1 MTVRSIFNGQFK
13 PIDVNEMI
21 GHELLVWNDELVTGV
36 TEMDEQ
42 HRILVNSINEVN
54 TRLSNTTLNAEIL
67 EKITQDLLSY
77 ALYHFETE
85 EGLMKEFNYAE
96 TQGEDSAIHQR
107 QHRDFSAT
115 VVSVRENIKAGKLIS
130 REDLLSLLNDWL
142 VNHILNTDKKL
153 GAFILE
159 KRRA

>member
-1 MTVRSIFNGQFK
+1 
-13 PIDVNEMI
+13 MI
-21 GHELLVWNDELVTGV
+21 GHELIVWNDELVTGV

-54 TRLSNTTLNAEIL
+54 TRLSNTPVNAEIL

-85 EGLMKEFNYAE
+85 EGLMQEFNYG
-96 TQGEDSAIHQR
+96 QSHGEDLVNHQR

-115 VVSVRENIKAGKLIS
+115 VVSVREDIKKGKLIS
-130 REDLLSLLNDWL
+130 REDLLGFLNNWL
-142 VNHILNTDKKL
+142 INHILNTDQRL
-153 GAFILE
+153 GAFILQQ
-159 KRRA
+159 RGS

>member
-1 MTVRSIFNGQFK
+1 
-13 PIDVNEMI
+13 MI

-36 TEMDEQ
+36 SEIDEQ

-54 TRLSNTTLNAEIL
+54 TRLSNTAVNAEIL

-85 EGLMKEFNYAE
+85 EGLMKEYNYAE
-96 TQGEDSAIHQR
+96 TNNEDSVIHQR

-115 VVSVRENIKAGKLIS
+115 VVSVREGIKSEKLIS
-130 REDLLSLLNDWL
+130 REDLLTFLNGWL
-142 VNHILNTDKKL
+142 VDHILNTDKRL

>member
-1 MTVRSIFNGQFK
+1 
-13 PIDVNEMI
+13 MI

-36 TEMDEQ
+36 TEIDEQ

-54 TRLSNTTLNAEIL
+54 TRLSNTTINAEIL

-85 EGLMKEFNYAE
+85 ESLMKEYNYAE
-96 TQGEDSAIHQR
+96 THNEDSANHQR

-115 VVSVRENIKAGKLIS
+115 VVSVREGIKTEKLIS
-130 REDLLSLLNDWL
+130 REDLLTFLNGWL
-142 VNHILNTDKKL
+142 VNHILNTDKML

>member
-1 MTVRSIFNGQFK
+1 
-13 PIDVNEMI
+13 MI
-21 GHELLVWNDELVTGV
+21 GHELIVWNEELVTGV
-36 TEMDEQ
+36 SEIDEQ

-54 TRLSNTTLNAEIL
+54 TRLSSTSVSAEIL

-85 EGLMKEFNYAE
+85 ESLMQEFNYLQ
-96 TQGEDSAIHQR
+96 THGEDLAIHQR

-115 VVSVRENIKAGKLIS
+115 VVSVREDIKTGKLIS
-130 REDLLSLLNDWL
+130 REDLLSFLNSWL
-142 VNHILNTDKKL
+142 INHILNTDKRL

-159 KRRA
+159 KRKELKA

>member
-1 MTVRSIFNGQFK
+1 
-13 PIDVNEMI
+13 MI

-36 TEMDEQ
+36 TEIDEQ

-54 TRLSNTTLNAEIL
+54 TRLSNTTVNAEIL

-85 EGLMKEFNYAE
+85 EGLMKEYNYAE
-96 TQGEDSAIHQR
+96 TNNEDSDNHQR

-115 VVSVRENIKAGKLIS
+115 IVSVREGIKTEKLIS
-130 REDLLSLLNDWL
+130 REDLLTFLNGWL
-142 VNHILNTDKKL
+142 VNHILNTDKRL
-153 GAFILE
+153 GAFIIE